1 MPEGIPMYG
10 NGQAPIFILK
20 DGTQRTRGRT
30 AQSNN
35 IAAAKAVAD
44 AVRSTLGPKGMD
56 KMLVDSMGD
65 VVITNDGATIL
76 KEMDIE
82 HPAAKMIIEVAKT
95 QEQHCF
101 DGTTSAVILSGELL
115 KRSEDLIEQ
124 NVHPTVIC
132 EGFRLAAERA
142 IGLMEGHG
150 ISTENDD
157 GVLQEVA
164 KTALTGK
171 SAGAVKSFM
180 ADICV
185 RAVNAVG
192 VIEDDERLVDL
203 SDIKVEKRQGG
214 SIKDSSLI
222 DGIHLD
228 KERVHAGMPRSV
240 SDAKIALVNSA
251 IEVKKTEVD
260 AKIQITDPNQLAL
273 SPKHKSN
280 IAGTTSAV
288 ILSGELLKRS
298 EDLIEQNVHPT
309 VICEGFRL
317 AAERA
322 IGLMEGHGIS
332 TENDDGVLQEVAKTA
347 LTGKSAGAVKSF
359 MADICVRAVN
369 AVGVI
374 EDDERLVDLSDIK
387 VEKRQGG
394 SIKDS
399 SLIDGILLD
408 KERVHAG
415 MPRSVSDAKIALVN
429 SAIEVKKTEVDAKIQ
444 ITDPNQLA
452 LFLEEE
458 ENYIRNLV
466 NTIENAGANVLI
478 CQKGIDELAQHYLSK
493 KGIFAIRRAKKS
505 DMEALAKA
513 TGGTIITNLED
524 MSGDDLGAASRVEEK
539 KIGDSDMT
547 FITGCPEAKSV
558 SVLLRGGTEHVVD
571 EIRRAFDDAVGVVS
585 VAWED
590 GAVLTGG
597 GSVLAAVSRDL
608 RTYAETVGGRE
619 QMAIEAFASALEIIP
634 RTLAEN
640 AGLDPVTTLIELR
653 KAHADGQTHA
663 GINVY
668 EGGVVDMKEANVVEP
683 LRVVEQAI
691 QSATET
697 AIMILRIDDVIS
709 SKGVPMDE
717 GMGDMGDFH
726 M

>member
-1 MPEGIPMYG
+1 MYG

-76 KEMDIE
+76 KEMDID

-95 QEQHCF
+95 QEQHCY
-101 DGTTSAVILSGELL
+101 DGTTSAVVLSGELL

-132 EGFRLAAERA
+132 EGFRLAAEKA
-142 IGLMEGHG
+142 VELLEAHG
-150 ISTENDD
+150 ISTENQDS
-157 GVLQEVA
+157 VLMEVA

-192 VIEDDERLVDL
+192 IIEDEERIVDL

-214 SIKDSSLI
+214 SIKDS
-222 DGIHLD
+222 
-228 KERVHAGMPRSV
+228 
-240 SDAKIALVNSA
+240 
-251 IEVKKTEVD
+251 T
-260 AKIQITDPNQLAL
+260 
-273 SPKHKSN
+273 
-280 IAGTTSAV
+280 
-288 ILSGELLKRS
+288 
-298 EDLIEQNVHPT
+298 
-309 VICEGFRL
+309 
-317 AAERA
+317 
-322 IGLMEGHGIS
+322 
-332 TENDDGVLQEVAKTA
+332 
-347 LTGKSAGAVKSF
+347 
-359 MADICVRAVN
+359 
-369 AVGVI
+369 
-374 EDDERLVDLSDIK
+374 
-387 VEKRQGG
+387 
-394 SIKDS
+394 
-399 SLIDGILLD
+399 LIDGILLD

-415 MPRSVSDAKIALVN
+415 MPRSISNANIALIN

-458 ENYIRNLV
+458 ENYIRGLV
-466 NTIENAGANVLI
+466 EKIQASGATVLI
-478 CQKGIDELAQHYLSK
+478 CQKGIDELAQHYMSK
-493 KGIFAIRRAKKS
+493 AGIFAIRRAKKS
-505 DMEALAKA
+505 DMEALSKA
-513 TGGTIITNLED
+513 TAGRIVTNIDDLSD
-524 MSGDDLGAASRVEEK
+524 DDLGHAAKVEER
-539 KIGDSDMT
+539 KIGESDMT

-597 GSVLAAVSRDL
+597 GSVLAALSRDL

-653 KAHADGQTHA
+653 KAHADGQSHA

-668 EGGVVDMKEANVVEP
+668 EGGVVDMKQANVVEP
-683 LRVVEQAI
+683 MRVVEQAI

-709 SKGVPMDE
+709 SKGVPMDGGMG
-717 GMGDMGDFH
+717 GMGDFQM
-726 M
+726 

>member
-1 MPEGIPMYG
+1 MTMYG

-20 DGTQRTRGRT
+20 EGTQRTRGKT

-95 QEQHCF
+95 QEQHCY
-101 DGTTSAVILSGELL
+101 DGTTTAVILSGELL
-115 KRSEDLIEQ
+115 KKSEDLIEQ

-132 EGFRLAAERA
+132 EGFRLAAEKA
-142 IGLMEGHG
+142 CELLEVHG
-150 ISTENDD
+150 ISTENDAD
-157 GVLQEVA
+157 ILNEVA

-185 RAVNAVG
+185 RAVQAVG
-192 VIEDDERLVDL
+192 VVEDGDRFVDIK
-203 SDIKVEKRQGG
+203 DIKVEKRQGG
-214 SIKDSSLI
+214 SIRDSSLI
-222 DGIHLD
+222 DGIILD
-228 KERVHAGMPRSV
+228 KERVHAGMPRLV
-240 SDAKIALVNSA
+240 QNGKIALVNSA
-251 IEVKKTEVD
+251 V
-260 AKIQITDPNQLAL
+260 
-273 SPKHKSN
+273 
-280 IAGTTSAV
+280 
-288 ILSGELLKRS
+288 
-298 EDLIEQNVHPT
+298 
-309 VICEGFRL
+309 
-317 AAERA
+317 
-322 IGLMEGHGIS
+322 
-332 TENDDGVLQEVAKTA
+332 
-347 LTGKSAGAVKSF
+347 
-359 MADICVRAVN
+359 
-369 AVGVI
+369 
-374 EDDERLVDLSDIK
+374 
-387 VEKRQGG
+387 
-394 SIKDS
+394 
-399 SLIDGILLD
+399 
-408 KERVHAG
+408 
-415 MPRSVSDAKIALVN
+415 
-429 SAIEVKKTEVDAKIQ
+429 EVKKTEVDAKIQ

-458 ENYIRNLV
+458 EQYIRNLV
-466 NTIENAGANVLI
+466 DAIESSGANVLI
-478 CQKGIDELAQHYLSK
+478 CQKGIDELAQHYLAK

-505 DMEALAKA
+505 DMEALSKA
-513 TGGTIITNLED
+513 TGAQIITNIED
-524 MSGDDLGAASRVEEK
+524 ISPEDLGNAARIEEK
-539 KIGDSDMT
+539 KIGESDMT

-597 GSVLAAVSRDL
+597 GSVLASISREL
-608 RTYAETVGGRE
+608 RSYAETVGGRE
-619 QMAIEAFASALEIIP
+619 QMAIEAFSGALEIIP

-640 AGLDPVTTLIELR
+640 AGLDPVTTIIQLR
-653 KAHADGQTHA
+653 KAHADGQQFA

-668 EGGVVDMKEANVVEP
+668 DGGVANMKDANVLEP

-709 SKGVPMDE
+709 SKGVMMD
-717 GMGDMGDFH
+717 GDMDDMGDFH

>member
-1 MPEGIPMYG
+1 MYG

-101 DGTTSAVILSGELL
+101 DGTTTAVVLSGELL

-132 EGFRLAAERA
+132 EGFRLAAEKA
-142 IGLMEGHG
+142 VNLLESHG
-150 ISTENDD
+150 IETKNADD
-157 GVLQEVA
+157 VLMEVA

-185 RAVNAVG
+185 RSVNAVG
-192 VIEDDERLVDL
+192 IIDGGQRIVDL

-214 SIKDSSLI
+214 SIKDSTLI
-222 DGIHLD
+222 DGIILD
-228 KERVHAGMPRSV
+228 KERVHAGMPRSMK
-240 SDAKIALVNSA
+240 DAKIALVNSA

-260 AKIQITDPNQLAL
+260 AKIQITDPNQL
-273 SPKHKSN
+273 S
-280 IAGTTSAV
+280 
-288 ILSGELLKRS
+288 
-298 EDLIEQNVHPT
+298 
-309 VICEGFRL
+309 
-317 AAERA
+317 
-322 IGLMEGHGIS
+322 M
-332 TENDDGVLQEVAKTA
+332 
-347 LTGKSAGAVKSF
+347 
-359 MADICVRAVN
+359 
-369 AVGVI
+369 
-374 EDDERLVDLSDIK
+374 
-387 VEKRQGG
+387 
-394 SIKDS
+394 
-399 SLIDGILLD
+399 
-408 KERVHAG
+408 
-415 MPRSVSDAKIALVN
+415 
-429 SAIEVKKTEVDAKIQ
+429 
-444 ITDPNQLA
+444 
-452 LFLEEE
+452 FLEEE
-458 ENYIRNLV
+458 ENYIRGLV
-466 NTIENAGANVLI
+466 EKIQNSGANVLI
-478 CQKGIDELAQHYLSK
+478 CQKGIDELAQHYMAK
-493 KGIFAIRRAKKS
+493 AGIFAIRRAKKS
-505 DMEALAKA
+505 DMEALSKA
-513 TGGTIITNLED
+513 TSGKIVTNL
-524 MSGDDLGAASRVEEK
+524 DDLRPEDLGNAEKVEEK
-539 KIGDSDMT
+539 KIGESEMT

-558 SVLLRGGTEHVVD
+558 SVLLRGGTVHVVD

-597 GSVLAAVSRDL
+597 GSVLAALSRDL

-653 KAHADGQTHA
+653 KAHADGQSNA

-668 EGGVVDMKEANVVEP
+668 EGGVVDMRSANVLEP
-683 LRVVEQAI
+683 IRVVEQAI

-709 SKGVPMDE
+709 SKGVPMGDE
-717 GMGDMGDFH
+717 MGDMGDFH

>member
-1 MPEGIPMYG
+1 MYG

-101 DGTTSAVILSGELL
+101 DGTTTAVVLSGELL

-132 EGFRLAAERA
+132 EGFRLAAEKA
-142 IGLMEGHG
+142 VGLLESHG
-150 ISTENDD
+150 IETMNDD
-157 GVLQEVA
+157 NVLMEVA

-171 SAGAVKSFM
+171 SAGAVKTFM

-185 RAVNAVG
+185 RSVNAVG
-192 VIEDDERLVDL
+192 VIETGQRFVDL

-222 DGIHLD
+222 DGIILD
-228 KERVHAGMPRSV
+228 KERVHAGMPRSIK
-240 SDAKIALVNSA
+240 DARIALVNSA

-260 AKIQITDPNQLAL
+260 AKIQITAPNQL
-273 SPKHKSN
+273 S
-280 IAGTTSAV
+280 
-288 ILSGELLKRS
+288 
-298 EDLIEQNVHPT
+298 
-309 VICEGFRL
+309 
-317 AAERA
+317 
-322 IGLMEGHGIS
+322 M
-332 TENDDGVLQEVAKTA
+332 
-347 LTGKSAGAVKSF
+347 
-359 MADICVRAVN
+359 
-369 AVGVI
+369 
-374 EDDERLVDLSDIK
+374 
-387 VEKRQGG
+387 
-394 SIKDS
+394 
-399 SLIDGILLD
+399 
-408 KERVHAG
+408 
-415 MPRSVSDAKIALVN
+415 
-429 SAIEVKKTEVDAKIQ
+429 
-444 ITDPNQLA
+444 
-452 LFLEEE
+452 FLEEE
-458 ENYIRNLV
+458 ENYIRGLV
-466 NTIENAGANVLI
+466 EIIQNSGANVLI
-478 CQKGIDELAQHYLSK
+478 CQKGIDELAQHYMSK
-493 KGIFAIRRAKKS
+493 AGIFAIRRAKKS
-505 DMEALAKA
+505 DMEALSKA
-513 TGGTIITNLED
+513 TSGSIVTNLD
-524 MSGDDLGAASRVEEK
+524 DLSKDDLGHAEKVEEK
-539 KIGDSDMT
+539 KIGESEMT

-597 GSVLAAVSRDL
+597 GSVLAALSRDL
-608 RTYAETVGGRE
+608 RTFAETVGGRE
-619 QMAIEAFASALEIIP
+619 QMAIEAFASALEIVP

-668 EGGVVDMKEANVVEP
+668 EGGVVDMKGANVLEP
-683 LRVVEQAI
+683 MRVVEQAI

-709 SKGVPMDE
+709 SKGVSMGDD
-717 GMGDMGDFH
+717 MGDMGDFH

>member
-1 MPEGIPMYG
+1 MYG

-76 KEMDIE
+76 KEMDID

-95 QEQHCF
+95 QEQHCY
-101 DGTTSAVILSGELL
+101 DGTTSAVVLSGELL

-132 EGFRLAAERA
+132 EGFRLAAEKA
-142 IGLMEGHG
+142 VELLEAHG
-150 ISTENDD
+150 ISTENQDS
-157 GVLQEVA
+157 VLMEVA

-192 VIEDDERLVDL
+192 IIENDER
-203 SDIKVEKRQGG
+203 I
-214 SIKDSSLI
+214 
-222 DGIHLD
+222 
-228 KERVHAGMPRSV
+228 
-240 SDAKIALVNSA
+240 
-251 IEVKKTEVD
+251 
-260 AKIQITDPNQLAL
+260 
-273 SPKHKSN
+273 
-280 IAGTTSAV
+280 
-288 ILSGELLKRS
+288 
-298 EDLIEQNVHPT
+298 
-309 VICEGFRL
+309 
-317 AAERA
+317 
-322 IGLMEGHGIS
+322 
-332 TENDDGVLQEVAKTA
+332 
-347 LTGKSAGAVKSF
+347 
-359 MADICVRAVN
+359 
-369 AVGVI
+369 
-374 EDDERLVDLSDIK
+374 VDLSDIK

-415 MPRSVSDAKIALVN
+415 MPRTMSDAKIALVN

-444 ITDPNQLA
+444 ITDPNQLS

-458 ENYIRNLV
+458 ENYIRGLV
-466 NTIENAGANVLI
+466 EKIQASGATVLI
-478 CQKGIDELAQHYLSK
+478 CQKGIDELAQHYMSK
-493 KGIFAIRRAKKS
+493 AGIFAIRRAKKS
-505 DMEALAKA
+505 DMEALSKA
-513 TGGTIITNLED
+513 TAGRIVTNL
-524 MSGDDLGAASRVEEK
+524 DDLTAEDLGHAAKVEER
-539 KIGDSDMT
+539 KIGESDMT

-597 GSVLAAVSRDL
+597 GSVLAALSRDL
-608 RTYAETVGGRE
+608 RTFAETVGGRE

-653 KAHADGQTHA
+653 KAHADGQSHA

-668 EGGVVDMKEANVVEP
+668 DGGVVDMKEANVVEP
-683 LRVVEQAI
+683 MRVVEQAI

-709 SKGVPMDE
+709 SKGVSMDG
-717 GMGDMGDFH
+717 GMGDMGGMGDFQ

>member
-1 MPEGIPMYG
+1 MYG

-20 DGTQRTRGRT
+20 EGTQRTRGRS

-44 AVRSTLGPKGMD
+44 SVRSTLGPKGMD

-95 QEQHCF
+95 QEQHCY
-101 DGTTSAVILSGELL
+101 DGTTSAVVLSGELL

-132 EGFRLAAERA
+132 EGFRLAAEKA
-142 IGLMEGHG
+142 ISLLDGHG
-150 ISTENDD
+150 ISTNDND
-157 GVLQEVA
+157 AVLLEVA

-171 SAGAVKSFM
+171 SAGAVKAFM

-192 VIEDDERLVDL
+192 VVDEGERIVDL
-203 SDIKVEKRQGG
+203 GDIKVEKRQGG
-214 SIKDSSLI
+214 SIKDSTLI
-222 DGIHLD
+222 DGILLD
-228 KERVHAGMPRSV
+228 KERVHAGMPRSIN
-240 SDAKIALVNSA
+240 DARIALINSA
-251 IEVKKTEVD
+251 VEVKKTEVD
-260 AKIQITDPNQLAL
+260 AKIQITDPNQLA
-273 SPKHKSN
+273 S
-280 IAGTTSAV
+280 
-288 ILSGELLKRS
+288 
-298 EDLIEQNVHPT
+298 
-309 VICEGFRL
+309 FL
-317 AAERA
+317 A
-322 IGLMEGHGIS
+322 
-332 TENDDGVLQEVAKTA
+332 
-347 LTGKSAGAVKSF
+347 
-359 MADICVRAVN
+359 
-369 AVGVI
+369 
-374 EDDERLVDLSDIK
+374 
-387 VEKRQGG
+387 
-394 SIKDS
+394 
-399 SLIDGILLD
+399 
-408 KERVHAG
+408 
-415 MPRSVSDAKIALVN
+415 
-429 SAIEVKKTEVDAKIQ
+429 
-444 ITDPNQLA
+444 
-452 LFLEEE
+452 EE
-458 ENYIRNLV
+458 ENYIRGLV
-466 NTIENAGANVLI
+466 DKIIASGANVLI

-493 KGIFAIRRAKKS
+493 AGVFTIRRAKKS
-505 DMEALAKA
+505 DMEALSKA
-513 TGGTIITNLED
+513 TGAQIVTN
-524 MSGDDLGAASRVEEK
+524 MDDLSAEDLGHAARVEER
-539 KIGDSDMT
+539 KIGESDMT
-547 FITGCPEAKSV
+547 FVTGCPEAKSV

-597 GSVLAAVSRDL
+597 GSVLAALSRDL
-608 RTYAETVGGRE
+608 RTYAETIGGRE

-640 AGLDPVTTLIELR
+640 AGLDPVTTLIALR
-653 KAHADGQTHA
+653 KAHADGASHA

-668 EGGVVDMKEANVVEP
+668 EGGVVDMKDGNVLEP

-709 SKGVPMDE
+709 SKGVSMAD
-717 GMGDMGDFH
+717 GFGGDGDFH

>member
-1 MPEGIPMYG
+1 MYG

-20 DGTQRTRGRT
+20 EGTQRTRGKT

-95 QEQHCF
+95 QEQHCY
-101 DGTTSAVILSGELL
+101 DGTTTAVILSGELL
-115 KRSEDLIEQ
+115 KKSEDLIEQ

-132 EGFRLAAERA
+132 EGFRLAAEKA
-142 IGLMEGHG
+142 CELLEVHG
-150 ISTENDD
+150 ISTENDAD
-157 GVLQEVA
+157 ILNEVA

-185 RAVNAVG
+185 RAVQAVG
-192 VIEDDERLVDL
+192 VIEEGERFVDIK
-203 SDIKVEKRQGG
+203 DIKVEKRQGG
-214 SIKDSSLI
+214 SIRDSSLI
-222 DGIHLD
+222 DGIILD
-228 KERVHAGMPRSV
+228 KERVHAGMPRLV
-240 SDAKIALVNSA
+240 QHGKIALINSA
-251 IEVKKTEVD
+251 V
-260 AKIQITDPNQLAL
+260 
-273 SPKHKSN
+273 
-280 IAGTTSAV
+280 
-288 ILSGELLKRS
+288 
-298 EDLIEQNVHPT
+298 
-309 VICEGFRL
+309 
-317 AAERA
+317 
-322 IGLMEGHGIS
+322 
-332 TENDDGVLQEVAKTA
+332 
-347 LTGKSAGAVKSF
+347 
-359 MADICVRAVN
+359 
-369 AVGVI
+369 
-374 EDDERLVDLSDIK
+374 
-387 VEKRQGG
+387 
-394 SIKDS
+394 
-399 SLIDGILLD
+399 
-408 KERVHAG
+408 
-415 MPRSVSDAKIALVN
+415 
-429 SAIEVKKTEVDAKIQ
+429 EVKKTEVDAKIQ

-458 ENYIRNLV
+458 EQYIRNLV
-466 NTIENAGANVLI
+466 DAIESSGANVLI
-478 CQKGIDELAQHYLSK
+478 CQKGIDELAQHYLAK

-505 DMEALAKA
+505 DMEALSKA
-513 TGGTIITNLED
+513 TGAQIITNIED
-524 MSGDDLGAASRVEEK
+524 ISPEDLGNAARIEEK
-539 KIGDSDMT
+539 KIGESDMT

-597 GSVLAAVSRDL
+597 GSVLASISREL
-608 RTYAETVGGRE
+608 RNYAETIGGRE
-619 QMAIEAFASALEIIP
+619 QMAIEAFSGALEIIP

-640 AGLDPVTTLIELR
+640 AGLDPVTTIIELR
-653 KAHADGQTHA
+653 KAHADGQQFA

-668 EGGVVDMKEANVVEP
+668 DGGVVNMKDANVLEP

-709 SKGVPMDE
+709 SKGVMMD
-717 GMGDMGDFH
+717 GDMDDMGDFH

>member
-1 MPEGIPMYG
+1 MYG

-20 DGTQRTRGRT
+20 EGVQRTRGRS

-95 QEQHCF
+95 QEQHCY
-101 DGTTSAVILSGELL
+101 DGTTSAVVLSGELL

-132 EGFRLAAERA
+132 EGFRLAAEKA
-142 IGLMEGHG
+142 VASLESHG

-157 GVLQEVA
+157 EVLMEVA
-164 KTALTGK
+164 KTSLTGK
-171 SAGAVKSFM
+171 SAGAVKSFL

-185 RAVNAVG
+185 RAVNSVG
-192 VIEDDERLVDL
+192 TIEDSERLVDL

-214 SIKDSSLI
+214 SIKDSTLV
-222 DGIHLD
+222 DGIILD

-240 SDAKIALVNSA
+240 STAKIALINSA

-260 AKIQITDPNQLAL
+260 AKIQITDPSMLA
-273 SPKHKSN
+273 S
-280 IAGTTSAV
+280 
-288 ILSGELLKRS
+288 
-298 EDLIEQNVHPT
+298 
-309 VICEGFRL
+309 
-317 AAERA
+317 
-322 IGLMEGHGIS
+322 
-332 TENDDGVLQEVAKTA
+332 
-347 LTGKSAGAVKSF
+347 
-359 MADICVRAVN
+359 
-369 AVGVI
+369 
-374 EDDERLVDLSDIK
+374 
-387 VEKRQGG
+387 
-394 SIKDS
+394 
-399 SLIDGILLD
+399 
-408 KERVHAG
+408 
-415 MPRSVSDAKIALVN
+415 
-429 SAIEVKKTEVDAKIQ
+429 
-444 ITDPNQLA
+444 
-452 LFLEEE
+452 FLEEE
-458 ENYIRNLV
+458 ENYIKGLV
-466 NTIENAGANVLI
+466 EKIESSGANVII
-478 CQKGIDELAQHYLSK
+478 CQKGIDDLAQHYMSK
-493 KGIFAIRRAKKS
+493 SGIFAIRRAKKS
-505 DMEALAKA
+505 DMEALSKA
-513 TGGTIITNLED
+513 TGGRIVTN
-524 MSGDDLGAASRVEEK
+524 MDDLTSADLGEAAKVEER
-539 KIGDSDMT
+539 KIGESDMT

-597 GSVLAAVSRDL
+597 GSVLAALSRDL
-608 RTYAETVGGRE
+608 RSYAESVGGRE

-640 AGLDPVTTLIELR
+640 AGLDPVNTIIELR
-653 KAHADGQTHA
+653 KSHADGKA
-663 GINVY
+663 FSGINVE
-668 EGGVVDMKEANVVEP
+668 EGGVMDMRAANVLEP
-683 LRVVEQAI
+683 QRVVEQAI

-709 SKGVPMDE
+709 SKGVSGEDMMGGMD
-717 GMGDMGDFH
+717 DFH

>member
-1 MPEGIPMYG
+1 MYG

-20 DGTQRTRGRT
+20 DGTQRTRGRS

-76 KEMDIE
+76 KEMDID

-101 DGTTSAVILSGELL
+101 DGTTTAVVLSGELL
-115 KRSEDLIEQ
+115 KRSEDLIDQ

-132 EGFRLAAERA
+132 EGFRLAAEKA
-142 IGLMEGHG
+142 VELLVSHG
-150 ISTENDD
+150 IPTNNDD
-157 GVLQEVA
+157 SVLMEVA

-192 VIEDDERLVDL
+192 FVEDGERIIDL

-222 DGIHLD
+222 DGIILD
-228 KERVHAGMPRSV
+228 KERVHSGMPRSL

-260 AKIQITDPNQLAL
+260 AKIQITDPSQLA
-273 SPKHKSN
+273 H
-280 IAGTTSAV
+280 
-288 ILSGELLKRS
+288 
-298 EDLIEQNVHPT
+298 
-309 VICEGFRL
+309 FL
-317 AAERA
+317 AEEESYIR
-322 IGLMEGHGIS
+322 GLV
-332 TENDDGVLQEVAKTA
+332 T
-347 LTGKSAGAVKSF
+347 
-359 MADICVRAVN
+359 
-369 AVGVI
+369 
-374 EDDERLVDLSDIK
+374 
-387 VEKRQGG
+387 
-394 SIKDS
+394 
-399 SLIDGILLD
+399 
-408 KERVHAG
+408 
-415 MPRSVSDAKIALVN
+415 
-429 SAIEVKKTEVDAKIQ
+429 KIQ
-444 ITDPNQLA
+444 
-452 LFLEEE
+452 ES
-458 ENYIRNLV
+458 
-466 NTIENAGANVLI
+466 GANVLV
-478 CQKGIDELAQHYLSK
+478 CQKGIDELAQHYMAK
-493 KGIFAIRRAKKS
+493 AGIMAIRRAKKS
-505 DMEALAKA
+505 DMEALSKA
-513 TGGTIITNLED
+513 TGGNIVTNL
-524 MSGDDLGAASRVEEK
+524 DDLTANDLGHAAKVEEK
-539 KIGDSDMT
+539 KIGESNMT

-597 GSVLAAVSRDL
+597 GSVLAALSRDL
-608 RTYAETVGGRE
+608 RTYAETVGGLE
-619 QMAIEAFASALEIIP
+619 QMAIEAFASALEIVP

-653 KAHADGQTHA
+653 KAHADGASHT

-668 EGGVVDMKEANVVEP
+668 EGGVIDMKSMNVLEP
-683 LRVVEQAI
+683 MRVVEQAI

-709 SKGVPMDE
+709 SKGVPMGE
-717 GMGDMGDFH
+717 GMGGMGDFQ

>member
-1 MPEGIPMYG
+1 MYG

-101 DGTTSAVILSGELL
+101 DGTTTAVVLSGELL

-132 EGFRLAAERA
+132 EGFRLAAEKA
-142 IGLMEGHG
+142 VGLLESHG
-150 ISTENDD
+150 IETMNDD
-157 GVLQEVA
+157 DVLMEVA

-171 SAGAVKSFM
+171 SAGAVKTFM

-185 RAVNAVG
+185 RSVNAVG
-192 VIEDDERLVDL
+192 VIENEDRFVDL
-203 SDIKVEKRQGG
+203 ADIKVEKRQGG

-222 DGIHLD
+222 DGIILD
-228 KERVHAGMPRSV
+228 KERVHAGMPRSIK
-240 SDAKIALVNSA
+240 DARIALVNSA

-260 AKIQITDPNQLAL
+260 AKIQITDPNQL
-273 SPKHKSN
+273 SMF
-280 IAGTTSAV
+280 
-288 ILSGELLKRS
+288 LK
-298 EDLIEQNVHPT
+298 
-309 VICEGFRL
+309 
-317 AAERA
+317 
-322 IGLMEGHGIS
+322 
-332 TENDDGVLQEVAKTA
+332 
-347 LTGKSAGAVKSF
+347 
-359 MADICVRAVN
+359 
-369 AVGVI
+369 
-374 EDDERLVDLSDIK
+374 
-387 VEKRQGG
+387 
-394 SIKDS
+394 
-399 SLIDGILLD
+399 
-408 KERVHAG
+408 
-415 MPRSVSDAKIALVN
+415 
-429 SAIEVKKTEVDAKIQ
+429 
-444 ITDPNQLA
+444 
-452 LFLEEE
+452 EE
-458 ENYIRNLV
+458 ENYIRGLV
-466 NTIENAGANVLI
+466 EKIQNSGANVLI
-478 CQKGIDELAQHYLSK
+478 CQKGIDELAQHYMSK
-493 KGIFAIRRAKKS
+493 AGIFAIRRAKKS
-505 DMEALAKA
+505 DMEALSKA
-513 TGGTIITNLED
+513 TSGNIVTNLDDLSE
-524 MSGDDLGAASRVEEK
+524 DDLGHAEIVEEK
-539 KIGDSDMT
+539 KIGESEMT

-597 GSVLAAVSRDL
+597 GSVLAALSRDL

-619 QMAIEAFASALEIIP
+619 QMAIEAFASALEIVP

-668 EGGVVDMKEANVVEP
+668 EGGVVDMKEANVLEP
-683 LRVVEQAI
+683 MRVVEQAI

-697 AIMILRIDDVIS
+697 AVMILRIDDVIS
-709 SKGVPMDE
+709 SKGVSLGDDMG
-717 GMGDMGDFH
+717 GMGDFNM
-726 M
+726 

>member
-1 MPEGIPMYG
+1 MYG

-76 KEMDIE
+76 KEMDID

-95 QEQHCF
+95 QEQHCY
-101 DGTTSAVILSGELL
+101 DGTTSAVVLSGELL

-132 EGFRLAAERA
+132 EGFRLAAEKA
-142 IGLMEGHG
+142 VELLEAHG
-150 ISTENDD
+150 ISTENQDS
-157 GVLQEVA
+157 VLMEVA

-192 VIEDDERLVDL
+192 IIEDEERIVDL

-214 SIKDSSLI
+214 SIKDS
-222 DGIHLD
+222 
-228 KERVHAGMPRSV
+228 
-240 SDAKIALVNSA
+240 
-251 IEVKKTEVD
+251 T
-260 AKIQITDPNQLAL
+260 
-273 SPKHKSN
+273 
-280 IAGTTSAV
+280 
-288 ILSGELLKRS
+288 
-298 EDLIEQNVHPT
+298 
-309 VICEGFRL
+309 
-317 AAERA
+317 
-322 IGLMEGHGIS
+322 
-332 TENDDGVLQEVAKTA
+332 
-347 LTGKSAGAVKSF
+347 
-359 MADICVRAVN
+359 
-369 AVGVI
+369 
-374 EDDERLVDLSDIK
+374 
-387 VEKRQGG
+387 
-394 SIKDS
+394 
-399 SLIDGILLD
+399 LIDGILLD

-415 MPRSVSDAKIALVN
+415 MPRSISDAKIALIN

-458 ENYIRNLV
+458 ENYIRGLV
-466 NTIENAGANVLI
+466 EKIQASGATVLI
-478 CQKGIDELAQHYLSK
+478 CQKGIDELAQHYMSK
-493 KGIFAIRRAKKS
+493 AGIFAIRRAKKS
-505 DMEALAKA
+505 DMEALSKA
-513 TGGTIITNLED
+513 TAGRIVTNI
-524 MSGDDLGAASRVEEK
+524 DDLSDEDLGHAAKVEER
-539 KIGDSDMT
+539 KIGESDMT

-597 GSVLAAVSRDL
+597 GSVLAALSRDL

-653 KAHADGQTHA
+653 KAHADGQSHA

-668 EGGVVDMKEANVVEP
+668 EGGVVDMKQANVVEP
-683 LRVVEQAI
+683 MRVVEQAI

-697 AIMILRIDDVIS
+697 AIMILRIDGVIS
-709 SKGVPMDE
+709 SKGVSMDG
-717 GMGDMGDFH
+717 GMGDMGGMGDFQ

>member
-1 MPEGIPMYG
+1 MYG

-20 DGTQRTRGRT
+20 DGTQRTRGRS

-76 KEMDIE
+76 KEMDID

-95 QEQHCF
+95 QEQHCY
-101 DGTTSAVILSGELL
+101 DGTTSAVVLSGELL

-132 EGFRLAAERA
+132 EGFRLAAEKA
-142 IGLMEGHG
+142 VELLENHG
-150 ISTENDD
+150 IATHNDD
-157 GVLQEVA
+157 AVLTEVA

-192 VIEDDERLVDL
+192 VIEGEER
-203 SDIKVEKRQGG
+203 I
-214 SIKDSSLI
+214 
-222 DGIHLD
+222 
-228 KERVHAGMPRSV
+228 
-240 SDAKIALVNSA
+240 
-251 IEVKKTEVD
+251 
-260 AKIQITDPNQLAL
+260 
-273 SPKHKSN
+273 
-280 IAGTTSAV
+280 
-288 ILSGELLKRS
+288 
-298 EDLIEQNVHPT
+298 
-309 VICEGFRL
+309 
-317 AAERA
+317 
-322 IGLMEGHGIS
+322 
-332 TENDDGVLQEVAKTA
+332 
-347 LTGKSAGAVKSF
+347 
-359 MADICVRAVN
+359 
-369 AVGVI
+369 
-374 EDDERLVDLSDIK
+374 VDLSDIK

-415 MPRSVSDAKIALVN
+415 MPRSIANAKIALVN

-444 ITDPNQLA
+444 ITDPSQLA

-458 ENYIRNLV
+458 ENYIRGLV
-466 NTIENAGANVLI
+466 EKIQAAGATVLV
-478 CQKGIDELAQHYLSK
+478 CQKGIDELAQHYMAK
-493 KGIFAIRRAKKS
+493 AGIFAVRRAKKS
-505 DMEALAKA
+505 DMEALSKA
-513 TGGTIITNLED
+513 TSGRIVTNLD
-524 MSGDDLGAASRVEEK
+524 DLSDDDLGHAAKVEER
-539 KIGDSDMT
+539 KIGESDMT

-597 GSVLAAVSRDL
+597 GSVLAALSRDL
-608 RTYAETVGGRE
+608 RTYAEGVGGRE

-653 KAHADGQTHA
+653 KAHADGQSHA

-668 EGGVVDMKEANVVEP
+668 EGGVVDMKAANVIEP
-683 LRVVEQAI
+683 MRVVEQAI

-709 SKGVPMDE
+709 SKGVSMGDDMGGMG
-717 GMGDMGDFH
+717 GMGDFQM
-726 M
+726 

>member
-1 MPEGIPMYG
+1 MYG

-35 IAAAKAVAD
+35 IEAAKAVAD

-101 DGTTSAVILSGELL
+101 DGTTTAVVLSGELL

-132 EGFRLAAERA
+132 EGFRLAAEKA
-142 IGLMEGHG
+142 VELLESHG
-150 ISTENDD
+150 IATNNDD
-157 GVLQEVA
+157 SVLMEVA

-185 RAVNAVG
+185 RSVNAVG
-192 VIEDDERLVDL
+192 LIEGEQRIVDL
-203 SDIKVEKRQGG
+203 ADIKVEKRQGG
-214 SIKDSSLI
+214 SIKDSTLI
-222 DGIHLD
+222 DGIILD
-228 KERVHAGMPRSV
+228 KERVHAGMPRSIKG
-240 SDAKIALVNSA
+240 AKIALVNSA

-260 AKIQITDPNQLAL
+260 AKIQITDPNQL
-273 SPKHKSN
+273 SK
-280 IAGTTSAV
+280 
-288 ILSGELLKRS
+288 
-298 EDLIEQNVHPT
+298 
-309 VICEGFRL
+309 
-317 AAERA
+317 
-322 IGLMEGHGIS
+322 
-332 TENDDGVLQEVAKTA
+332 
-347 LTGKSAGAVKSF
+347 
-359 MADICVRAVN
+359 
-369 AVGVI
+369 
-374 EDDERLVDLSDIK
+374 
-387 VEKRQGG
+387 
-394 SIKDS
+394 
-399 SLIDGILLD
+399 
-408 KERVHAG
+408 
-415 MPRSVSDAKIALVN
+415 
-429 SAIEVKKTEVDAKIQ
+429 
-444 ITDPNQLA
+444 
-452 LFLEEE
+452 FLEEE
-458 ENYIRNLV
+458 EKYIKGLV
-466 NTIENAGANVLI
+466 EKIKNSGANVLI
-478 CQKGIDELAQHYLSK
+478 CQKGIDELAQHYMAK
-493 KGIFAIRRAKKS
+493 QGIFAIRRAKKS
-505 DMEALAKA
+505 DMEALSKA
-513 TGGTIITNLED
+513 TSGKIVTNLD
-524 MSGDDLGAASRVEEK
+524 DLTIDDLGNAEKVEEK
-539 KIGDSDMT
+539 KIGESEMT

-597 GSVLAAVSRDL
+597 GSVLAALSRDL
-608 RTYAETVGGRE
+608 RTFAETIGGRE

-653 KAHADGQTHA
+653 KAHADGQSNA

-668 EGGVVDMKEANVVEP
+668 EGGVVDMRSANVLEP
-683 LRVVEQAI
+683 IRVVEQAI

-697 AIMILRIDDVIS
+697 AVMILRIDDVIS
-709 SKGVPMDE
+709 SKGVSMGDE
-717 GMGDMGDFH
+717 MGDMGDFH

>member
-1 MPEGIPMYG
+1 MYG

-20 DGTQRTRGRT
+20 EGTQRTRGRS

-44 AVRSTLGPKGMD
+44 SVRSTLGPKGMD

-95 QEQHCF
+95 QEQHCY
-101 DGTTSAVILSGELL
+101 DGTTSAVVLSGELL

-132 EGFRLAAERA
+132 EGFRLAAEKA
-142 IGLMEGHG
+142 ISLLEGHG
-150 ISTENDD
+150 ISTEGNDE
-157 GVLQEVA
+157 VLLEVA
-164 KTALTGK
+164 KTSLTGK
-171 SAGAVKSFM
+171 SAGAVKAFM

-185 RAVNAVG
+185 RAVNADG
-192 VIEDDERLVDL
+192 VIDE
-203 SDIKVEKRQGG
+203 G
-214 SIKDSSLI
+214 
-222 DGIHLD
+222 
-228 KERVHAGMPRSV
+228 
-240 SDAKIALVNSA
+240 
-251 IEVKKTEVD
+251 
-260 AKIQITDPNQLAL
+260 
-273 SPKHKSN
+273 
-280 IAGTTSAV
+280 
-288 ILSGELLKRS
+288 
-298 EDLIEQNVHPT
+298 
-309 VICEGFRL
+309 
-317 AAERA
+317 
-322 IGLMEGHGIS
+322 
-332 TENDDGVLQEVAKTA
+332 
-347 LTGKSAGAVKSF
+347 
-359 MADICVRAVN
+359 
-369 AVGVI
+369 
-374 EDDERLVDLSDIK
+374 ERLVDLSDIK

-415 MPRSVSDAKIALVN
+415 MPRSVNDAKIALVN
-429 SAIEVKKTEVDAKIQ
+429 SAVEVKKTEVDAKIQ

-452 LFLEEE
+452 SFLAEE
-458 ENYIRNLV
+458 ENYIRGLV
-466 NTIENAGANVLI
+466 DKITASGANVLV

-493 KGIFAIRRAKKS
+493 AGVFAIRRAKKS
-505 DMEALAKA
+505 DMEALSKA
-513 TGGTIITNLED
+513 TGGRIVTNMDDLT
-524 MSGDDLGAASRVEEK
+524 GDDLGQAARVEER
-539 KIGDSDMT
+539 KIGESDMT

-597 GSVLAAVSRDL
+597 GSVLAALSRDL
-608 RTYAETVGGRE
+608 RTYAETIGGRE

-640 AGLDPVTTLIELR
+640 AGLDPVTTIIALR
-653 KAHADGQTHA
+653 KAHADGASHA

-668 EGGVVDMKEANVVEP
+668 EGGVVDMQAGNVLEP

-709 SKGVPMDE
+709 SKGVSMADGFGGE
-717 GMGDMGDFH
+717 DDFH

>member
-1 MPEGIPMYG
+1 MYG

-20 DGTQRTRGRT
+20 EGTQRTRGRS

-44 AVRSTLGPKGMD
+44 SVRSTLGPKGMD

-95 QEQHCF
+95 QEQHCY
-101 DGTTSAVILSGELL
+101 DGTTSAVVLSGELL

-132 EGFRLAAERA
+132 EGFRLAAEKA
-142 IGLMEGHG
+142 ISLLESHG
-150 ISTENDD
+150 ISTEGNDA
-157 GVLQEVA
+157 VLLEVA
-164 KTALTGK
+164 KTSLTGK
-171 SAGAVKSFM
+171 SAGAVKAFM

-192 VIEDDERLVDL
+192 VIDE
-203 SDIKVEKRQGG
+203 G
-214 SIKDSSLI
+214 
-222 DGIHLD
+222 
-228 KERVHAGMPRSV
+228 
-240 SDAKIALVNSA
+240 
-251 IEVKKTEVD
+251 
-260 AKIQITDPNQLAL
+260 
-273 SPKHKSN
+273 
-280 IAGTTSAV
+280 
-288 ILSGELLKRS
+288 
-298 EDLIEQNVHPT
+298 
-309 VICEGFRL
+309 
-317 AAERA
+317 
-322 IGLMEGHGIS
+322 
-332 TENDDGVLQEVAKTA
+332 
-347 LTGKSAGAVKSF
+347 
-359 MADICVRAVN
+359 
-369 AVGVI
+369 
-374 EDDERLVDLSDIK
+374 ERLVDLSDIK

-415 MPRSVSDAKIALVN
+415 MPRSINDAKIALVN
-429 SAIEVKKTEVDAKIQ
+429 SAVEVKKTEVDAKIQ

-452 LFLEEE
+452 SFLAEE
-458 ENYIRNLV
+458 ENYIRGLV
-466 NTIENAGANVLI
+466 EKITASGANVLI
-478 CQKGIDELAQHYLSK
+478 CQKGIDELAQHYFSK
-493 KGIFAIRRAKKS
+493 AGVFAIRRAKKS
-505 DMEALAKA
+505 DMEALSKA
-513 TGGTIITNLED
+513 TGARIVTNMDDL
-524 MSGDDLGAASRVEEK
+524 SGDDLGHAARVEER
-539 KIGDSDMT
+539 KIGESDMT

-597 GSVLAAVSRDL
+597 GSVLAALSRDL
-608 RTYAETVGGRE
+608 RTYAETIGGRE

-640 AGLDPVTTLIELR
+640 AGLDPVTTIIALR
-653 KAHADGQTHA
+653 KAHADGASHA

-668 EGGVVDMKEANVVEP
+668 EGGVVDMQSANVLEP

-709 SKGVPMDE
+709 SKGVSMAD
-717 GMGDMGDFH
+717 GFGGDDDFH

>member
-1 MPEGIPMYG
+1 MYQ

-20 DGTQRTRGRT
+20 EGTERTRGKS

-101 DGTTSAVILSGELL
+101 DGTTTAVVLSGELL

-132 EGFRLAAERA
+132 EGFRLAAEKA
-142 IGLMEGHG
+142 VDLLSSHG
-150 ISTENDD
+150 IETKNDD
-157 GVLQEVA
+157 SVLMEVA

-185 RAVNAVG
+185 RSVNAVG
-192 VIEDDERLVDL
+192 IIDGAQRIVDL

-214 SIKDSSLI
+214 SIKDSTLI
-222 DGIHLD
+222 DGIILD
-228 KERVHAGMPRSV
+228 KERVHAGMPRSITG
-240 SDAKIALVNSA
+240 AKIALVNSA

-260 AKIQITDPNQLAL
+260 AKIQITDPNQL
-273 SPKHKSN
+273 SK
-280 IAGTTSAV
+280 
-288 ILSGELLKRS
+288 
-298 EDLIEQNVHPT
+298 
-309 VICEGFRL
+309 
-317 AAERA
+317 
-322 IGLMEGHGIS
+322 
-332 TENDDGVLQEVAKTA
+332 
-347 LTGKSAGAVKSF
+347 
-359 MADICVRAVN
+359 
-369 AVGVI
+369 
-374 EDDERLVDLSDIK
+374 
-387 VEKRQGG
+387 
-394 SIKDS
+394 
-399 SLIDGILLD
+399 
-408 KERVHAG
+408 
-415 MPRSVSDAKIALVN
+415 
-429 SAIEVKKTEVDAKIQ
+429 
-444 ITDPNQLA
+444 
-452 LFLEEE
+452 FLEEE

-466 NTIENAGANVLI
+466 EMIKNSGANVLI
-478 CQKGIDELAQHYLSK
+478 CQKGIDELAQHYMAKS
-493 KGIFAIRRAKKS
+493 GIFAIRRAKKS
-505 DMEALAKA
+505 DMEALSKA
-513 TGGTIITNLED
+513 TSGKIVTNL
-524 MSGDDLGAASRVEEK
+524 DDLTPEDLGNAERVEEK
-539 KIGDSDMT
+539 KIGESEMT

-597 GSVLAAVSRDL
+597 GSVLAALSRDL
-608 RTYAETVGGRE
+608 RTFAETVGGRE
-619 QMAIEAFASALEIIP
+619 QMAIEAFASALEIVP

-653 KAHADGQTHA
+653 KAHADGQSHA

-668 EGGVVDMKEANVVEP
+668 EGGVVDMRKANVIEP

-697 AIMILRIDDVIS
+697 AVMILRIDDVIS
-709 SKGVPMDE
+709 SKGVSMGNE
-717 GMGDMGDFH
+717 MGDMGDFQ

>member
-1 MPEGIPMYG
+1 MYG

-20 DGTQRTRGRT
+20 EGTQRTRGRS

-44 AVRSTLGPKGMD
+44 SVRSTLGPKGMD

-95 QEQHCF
+95 QEQHCY
-101 DGTTSAVILSGELL
+101 DGTTSAVVLSGELL

-132 EGFRLAAERA
+132 EGFRLAAEKA
-142 IGLMEGHG
+142 ISLLESHG
-150 ISTENDD
+150 ISTEGNDE
-157 GVLQEVA
+157 VLLEVA
-164 KTALTGK
+164 KTSLTGK
-171 SAGAVKSFM
+171 SAGAVKAFM

-192 VIEDDERLVDL
+192 VIDE
-203 SDIKVEKRQGG
+203 G
-214 SIKDSSLI
+214 
-222 DGIHLD
+222 
-228 KERVHAGMPRSV
+228 ER
-240 SDAKIALVNSA
+240 I
-251 IEVKKTEVD
+251 
-260 AKIQITDPNQLAL
+260 
-273 SPKHKSN
+273 
-280 IAGTTSAV
+280 
-288 ILSGELLKRS
+288 
-298 EDLIEQNVHPT
+298 
-309 VICEGFRL
+309 
-317 AAERA
+317 
-322 IGLMEGHGIS
+322 
-332 TENDDGVLQEVAKTA
+332 
-347 LTGKSAGAVKSF
+347 
-359 MADICVRAVN
+359 
-369 AVGVI
+369 
-374 EDDERLVDLSDIK
+374 VDLSDIK

-415 MPRSVSDAKIALVN
+415 MPRSINDAKIALVN

-452 LFLEEE
+452 SFLAEE
-458 ENYIRNLV
+458 ENYIRGLV
-466 NTIENAGANVLI
+466 EKITSSGANVLV

-493 KGIFAIRRAKKS
+493 AGVFAIRRAKKS
-505 DMEALAKA
+505 DMEALSKA
-513 TGGTIITNLED
+513 TGGRIVTN
-524 MSGDDLGAASRVEEK
+524 MDDLSGNDLGHAARVEER
-539 KIGDSDMT
+539 KIGESDMT

-597 GSVLAAVSRDL
+597 GSVLAALSRDL
-608 RTYAETVGGRE
+608 RTYAETIGGRE

-640 AGLDPVTTLIELR
+640 AGLDPVTTIIALR
-653 KAHADGQTHA
+653 KAHADGASHA

-668 EGGVVDMKEANVVEP
+668 EGGVVDMQAANVLEP
-683 LRVVEQAI
+683 VRVVEQAI

-709 SKGVPMDE
+709 SKGVSMADGFGGE
-717 GMGDMGDFH
+717 DDFH

>member
-1 MPEGIPMYG
+1 MYG

-20 DGTQRTRGRT
+20 EGTQRTRGRS

-44 AVRSTLGPKGMD
+44 SVRSTLGPKGMD

-95 QEQHCF
+95 QEQHCY
-101 DGTTSAVILSGELL
+101 DGTTSAVVLSGELL

-132 EGFRLAAERA
+132 EGFRLAAEKA
-142 IGLMEGHG
+142 ISLLESHG
-150 ISTENDD
+150 ISTEGNDE
-157 GVLQEVA
+157 VLLEVA
-164 KTALTGK
+164 KTSLTGK
-171 SAGAVKSFM
+171 SAGAVKAFM

-192 VIEDDERLVDL
+192 VIDE
-203 SDIKVEKRQGG
+203 G
-214 SIKDSSLI
+214 
-222 DGIHLD
+222 
-228 KERVHAGMPRSV
+228 
-240 SDAKIALVNSA
+240 
-251 IEVKKTEVD
+251 
-260 AKIQITDPNQLAL
+260 
-273 SPKHKSN
+273 
-280 IAGTTSAV
+280 
-288 ILSGELLKRS
+288 
-298 EDLIEQNVHPT
+298 
-309 VICEGFRL
+309 
-317 AAERA
+317 
-322 IGLMEGHGIS
+322 
-332 TENDDGVLQEVAKTA
+332 
-347 LTGKSAGAVKSF
+347 
-359 MADICVRAVN
+359 
-369 AVGVI
+369 
-374 EDDERLVDLSDIK
+374 ERLVDLSDIK

-415 MPRSVSDAKIALVN
+415 MPRSINDAKIALVN
-429 SAIEVKKTEVDAKIQ
+429 SAVEVKKTEVDAKIQ

-452 LFLEEE
+452 SFLAEE
-458 ENYIRNLV
+458 ENYIRGLV
-466 NTIENAGANVLI
+466 DKITASGANVLV

-493 KGIFAIRRAKKS
+493 AGVFAIRRAKKS
-505 DMEALAKA
+505 DMEALSKA
-513 TGGTIITNLED
+513 TGGRIVTNMDDL
-524 MSGDDLGAASRVEEK
+524 SADDLGQAARVEER
-539 KIGDSDMT
+539 KIGESDMT

-597 GSVLAAVSRDL
+597 GSVLAALSRDL
-608 RTYAETVGGRE
+608 RTYAETIGGRE

-640 AGLDPVTTLIELR
+640 AGLDPVTTIIALR
-653 KAHADGQTHA
+653 KAHADGASHA

-668 EGGVVDMKEANVVEP
+668 EGGVVDMQAANVLEP

-691 QSATET
+691 QSRATET

-709 SKGVPMDE
+709 SKGVSMADGFGGE
-717 GMGDMGDFH
+717 DDFH

>member
-1 MPEGIPMYG
+1 MYG

-20 DGTQRTRGRT
+20 EGTQRTRGRS

-44 AVRSTLGPKGMD
+44 SVRSTLGPKGMD

-95 QEQHCF
+95 QEQHCY
-101 DGTTSAVILSGELL
+101 DGTTSAVVLSGELL

-132 EGFRLAAERA
+132 EGFRLAAEKA
-142 IGLMEGHG
+142 ISLLESHG
-150 ISTENDD
+150 ISTEGNDE
-157 GVLQEVA
+157 VLLEVA
-164 KTALTGK
+164 KTSLTGK
-171 SAGAVKSFM
+171 SAGAVKAFM

-192 VIEDDERLVDL
+192 VIDE
-203 SDIKVEKRQGG
+203 G
-214 SIKDSSLI
+214 
-222 DGIHLD
+222 
-228 KERVHAGMPRSV
+228 ER
-240 SDAKIALVNSA
+240 I
-251 IEVKKTEVD
+251 
-260 AKIQITDPNQLAL
+260 
-273 SPKHKSN
+273 
-280 IAGTTSAV
+280 
-288 ILSGELLKRS
+288 
-298 EDLIEQNVHPT
+298 
-309 VICEGFRL
+309 
-317 AAERA
+317 
-322 IGLMEGHGIS
+322 
-332 TENDDGVLQEVAKTA
+332 
-347 LTGKSAGAVKSF
+347 
-359 MADICVRAVN
+359 
-369 AVGVI
+369 
-374 EDDERLVDLSDIK
+374 VDLSDIK

-415 MPRSVSDAKIALVN
+415 MPRSINDAKIALVN
-429 SAIEVKKTEVDAKIQ
+429 SAVEVKKTEVDAKIQ

-452 LFLEEE
+452 SFLAEE
-458 ENYIRNLV
+458 ENYIRGLV
-466 NTIENAGANVLI
+466 DKITASGANVLI
-478 CQKGIDELAQHYLSK
+478 CQKGIDELAQHYFSK
-493 KGIFAIRRAKKS
+493 AGVFAIRRAKKS
-505 DMEALAKA
+505 DMEALSKA
-513 TGGTIITNLED
+513 TGARIVTNMDDL
-524 MSGDDLGAASRVEEK
+524 SGDDLGHAARVEER
-539 KIGDSDMT
+539 KIGESDMT

-597 GSVLAAVSRDL
+597 GSVLAALSRDL
-608 RTYAETVGGRE
+608 RTYAETIGGRE

-640 AGLDPVTTLIELR
+640 AGLDPVTTIIALR
-653 KAHADGQTHA
+653 KAHADGASHA

-668 EGGVVDMKEANVVEP
+668 EGGVVDMQAANVLEP

-709 SKGVPMDE
+709 SKGVSMAD
-717 GMGDMGDFH
+717 GFGGDDDFH

>member
-1 MPEGIPMYG
+1 MYG

-76 KEMDIE
+76 KEMDID

-95 QEQHCF
+95 QEQHCY
-101 DGTTSAVILSGELL
+101 DGTTSAVVLSGELL

-132 EGFRLAAERA
+132 EGFRLAAEKA
-142 IGLMEGHG
+142 VELLEAHG
-150 ISTENDD
+150 ISTENQDS
-157 GVLQEVA
+157 VLMEVA

-192 VIEDDERLVDL
+192 IIEDEER
-203 SDIKVEKRQGG
+203 I
-214 SIKDSSLI
+214 
-222 DGIHLD
+222 
-228 KERVHAGMPRSV
+228 
-240 SDAKIALVNSA
+240 
-251 IEVKKTEVD
+251 
-260 AKIQITDPNQLAL
+260 
-273 SPKHKSN
+273 
-280 IAGTTSAV
+280 
-288 ILSGELLKRS
+288 
-298 EDLIEQNVHPT
+298 
-309 VICEGFRL
+309 
-317 AAERA
+317 
-322 IGLMEGHGIS
+322 
-332 TENDDGVLQEVAKTA
+332 
-347 LTGKSAGAVKSF
+347 
-359 MADICVRAVN
+359 
-369 AVGVI
+369 
-374 EDDERLVDLSDIK
+374 VDLSDIK

-415 MPRSVSDAKIALVN
+415 MPRSISDAKIALIN

-458 ENYIRNLV
+458 ENYIRGLV
-466 NTIENAGANVLI
+466 EKIQASGATVLI
-478 CQKGIDELAQHYLSK
+478 CQKGIDELAQHYMSK
-493 KGIFAIRRAKKS
+493 AGIFAIRRAKKS
-505 DMEALAKA
+505 DMEALSKA
-513 TGGTIITNLED
+513 TAGRIVTNI
-524 MSGDDLGAASRVEEK
+524 DDLSDEDLGHAAKVEER
-539 KIGDSDMT
+539 KIGESDMT

-597 GSVLAAVSRDL
+597 GSVLAALSRDL
-608 RTYAETVGGRE
+608 RTYAETVGGRA

-653 KAHADGQTHA
+653 KAHADGQSHA

-668 EGGVVDMKEANVVEP
+668 EGGVVDMKQANVVEP
-683 LRVVEQAI
+683 MRVVEQAI

-709 SKGVPMDE
+709 SKGVPMDGGMG
-717 GMGDMGDFH
+717 GMGDFQM
-726 M
+726 

>member
-1 MPEGIPMYG
+1 MYG

-20 DGTQRTRGRT
+20 DGTQRTRGRS

-76 KEMDIE
+76 KEMDID

-101 DGTTSAVILSGELL
+101 DGTTTAVVLSGELL
-115 KRSEDLIEQ
+115 KRSEDLIDQ

-132 EGFRLAAERA
+132 EGFRLAAEKA
-142 IGLMEGHG
+142 VELLDSHG
-150 ISTENDD
+150 IPTNNDD
-157 GVLQEVA
+157 SVLMEVA

-192 VIEDDERLVDL
+192 FVEDGERIIDL

-222 DGIHLD
+222 DGIILD
-228 KERVHAGMPRSV
+228 KERVHSGMPRSL

-260 AKIQITDPNQLAL
+260 AKIQITDPSQLA
-273 SPKHKSN
+273 H
-280 IAGTTSAV
+280 
-288 ILSGELLKRS
+288 
-298 EDLIEQNVHPT
+298 
-309 VICEGFRL
+309 FL
-317 AAERA
+317 AEEESYIR
-322 IGLMEGHGIS
+322 GLV
-332 TENDDGVLQEVAKTA
+332 T
-347 LTGKSAGAVKSF
+347 
-359 MADICVRAVN
+359 
-369 AVGVI
+369 
-374 EDDERLVDLSDIK
+374 
-387 VEKRQGG
+387 
-394 SIKDS
+394 
-399 SLIDGILLD
+399 
-408 KERVHAG
+408 
-415 MPRSVSDAKIALVN
+415 
-429 SAIEVKKTEVDAKIQ
+429 KIQ
-444 ITDPNQLA
+444 ESGATV
-452 LFLEEE
+452 
-458 ENYIRNLV
+458 LV
-466 NTIENAGANVLI
+466 
-478 CQKGIDELAQHYLSK
+478 CQKGIDELAQHYMAK
-493 KGIFAIRRAKKS
+493 AGIMAIRRAKKS
-505 DMEALAKA
+505 DMEALSKA
-513 TGGTIITNLED
+513 TGGKIVTNL
-524 MSGDDLGAASRVEEK
+524 DDLTAKDLGNAAKVEEK
-539 KIGDSDMT
+539 KIGESNMT

-597 GSVLAAVSRDL
+597 GSVLAALSRDL
-608 RTYAETVGGRE
+608 RTYAETVGGLE
-619 QMAIEAFASALEIIP
+619 QMAIEAFASALEIVP

-653 KAHADGQTHA
+653 KAHADGASHT

-668 EGGVVDMKEANVVEP
+668 EGGVIDMKSKNVLEP
-683 LRVVEQAI
+683 MRVVEQAI

-709 SKGVPMDE
+709 SKGVPMGE
-717 GMGDMGDFH
+717 GMGGMGDFQ

>member
-1 MPEGIPMYG
+1 MYG

-20 DGTQRTRGRT
+20 DGTQRTRGRS

-95 QEQHCF
+95 QEQHCY
-101 DGTTSAVILSGELL
+101 DGTTSAVVLSGELL

-132 EGFRLAAERA
+132 EGFRLAAEKA
-142 IGLMEGHG
+142 IGLLEGHG

-157 GVLQEVA
+157 AVLMEVA
-164 KTALTGK
+164 KTSLTGK
-171 SAGAVKSFM
+171 SAESVKNFM

-185 RAVNAVG
+185 RSVNAVG
-192 VIEDDERLVDL
+192 LIEDGERLVDL

-214 SIKDSSLI
+214 SIKDSTLI
-222 DGIHLD
+222 DGIILD
-228 KERVHAGMPRSV
+228 KERVHAGMPRVV

-260 AKIQITDPNQLAL
+260 AKIQITDP
-273 SPKHKSN
+273 S
-280 IAGTTSAV
+280 
-288 ILSGELLKRS
+288 
-298 EDLIEQNVHPT
+298 
-309 VICEGFRL
+309 
-317 AAERA
+317 
-322 IGLMEGHGIS
+322 
-332 TENDDGVLQEVAKTA
+332 
-347 LTGKSAGAVKSF
+347 
-359 MADICVRAVN
+359 
-369 AVGVI
+369 
-374 EDDERLVDLSDIK
+374 
-387 VEKRQGG
+387 
-394 SIKDS
+394 
-399 SLIDGILLD
+399 
-408 KERVHAG
+408 
-415 MPRSVSDAKIALVN
+415 
-429 SAIEVKKTEVDAKIQ
+429 
-444 ITDPNQLA
+444 QLA

-458 ENYIRNLV
+458 ENYIRGLV
-466 NTIENAGANVLI
+466 EKIQASGANVLV
-478 CQKGIDELAQHYLSK
+478 CQKGIDELAQHYMAKAGL
-493 KGIFAIRRAKKS
+493 FAIRRAKKS
-505 DMEALAKA
+505 DMEALSKA
-513 TGGTIITNLED
+513 TGGKIVTNLD
-524 MSGDDLGAASRVEEK
+524 DLSADDLGHAAKVDER
-539 KIGDSDMT
+539 KIGESDMT

-597 GSVLAAVSRDL
+597 GSVLAALSRDL

-640 AGLDPVTTLIELR
+640 AGLDPVTTIIELR
-653 KAHADGQTHA
+653 KSHADGSSFS

-668 EGGVVDMKEANVVEP
+668 EGGVADMKAANVIEP
-683 LRVVEQAI
+683 MRVVEQAI

-709 SKGVPMDE
+709 SKGISGDG

>member
-1 MPEGIPMYG
+1 MYG

-20 DGTQRTRGRT
+20 DGTQRTRGRS

-65 VVITNDGATIL
+65 VVITNVGATIL
-76 KEMDIE
+76 KEMDID

-95 QEQHCF
+95 QEQHCY
-101 DGTTSAVILSGELL
+101 DGTTSAVVLSGELL

-132 EGFRLAAERA
+132 EGFRLAAEKA
-142 IGLMEGHG
+142 VELLENHG
-150 ISTENDD
+150 IATDNDD
-157 GVLQEVA
+157 AVLTEVA

-185 RAVNAVG
+185 RSVNAVG
-192 VIEDDERLVDL
+192 VIEGDER
-203 SDIKVEKRQGG
+203 I
-214 SIKDSSLI
+214 
-222 DGIHLD
+222 
-228 KERVHAGMPRSV
+228 
-240 SDAKIALVNSA
+240 
-251 IEVKKTEVD
+251 
-260 AKIQITDPNQLAL
+260 
-273 SPKHKSN
+273 
-280 IAGTTSAV
+280 
-288 ILSGELLKRS
+288 
-298 EDLIEQNVHPT
+298 
-309 VICEGFRL
+309 
-317 AAERA
+317 
-322 IGLMEGHGIS
+322 
-332 TENDDGVLQEVAKTA
+332 
-347 LTGKSAGAVKSF
+347 
-359 MADICVRAVN
+359 
-369 AVGVI
+369 
-374 EDDERLVDLSDIK
+374 VDLSDIK

-415 MPRSVSDAKIALVN
+415 MPRSIADAKIALVN

-444 ITDPNQLA
+444 ITDPSQLA

-458 ENYIRNLV
+458 ENYIRGLV
-466 NTIENAGANVLI
+466 EKIQAAGATVLV
-478 CQKGIDELAQHYLSK
+478 CQKGIDELAQHYMAK
-493 KGIFAIRRAKKS
+493 AGIFAVRRAKKS
-505 DMEALAKA
+505 DMEALSKA
-513 TGGTIITNLED
+513 TSGRIVTNL
-524 MSGDDLGAASRVEEK
+524 DDLSPEDLGHAAKVEER
-539 KIGDSDMT
+539 KIGESDMT

-597 GSVLAAVSRDL
+597 GSVLAALSRDL
-608 RTYAETVGGRE
+608 RTYAEGVGGRE

-653 KAHADGQTHA
+653 KAHADGQSHA

-668 EGGVVDMKEANVVEP
+668 EGGVVDMKAANVVEP
-683 LRVVEQAI
+683 MRVVEQAI

-709 SKGVPMDE
+709 SKGVSMGDDMGGMG
-717 GMGDMGDFH
+717 GMGDFQM
-726 M
+726 